1 MASPNQ
7 TIDTFAGVG
16 RIPYTV
22 SVSEQYTTNRIA
34 FIAIDKGVI
43 TVRAKIRGNT
53 RFEDVVNGTINLA
66 TKSTMLIRNYDI
78 QEFEFT
84 NSLTNSFTVEI
95 LQSEPLQTTS

>member
-1 MASPNQ
+1 MSKPNEH
-7 TIDTFAGVG
+7 IETFAGAIGV
-16 RIPYTV
+16 PYTLE
-22 SVSEQYTTNRIA
+22 VSEQYTTNRLA
-34 FIAIDKGVI
+34 FIAIDKGVM

-53 RFEDVVNGTINLA
+53 RFEDVINGTINLS

-78 QEFEFT
+78 EEFEFT